1 MYYKIAF
8 RRYIFLSLYSVSH
21 SHHILPPKL
30 VFYKV
35 LGYKVDSENNLVS
48 WSTTL
53 SGKKGVKDNPPTR
66 TLLENIRYKAAGDS
80 TDEWFHGLA
89 SR

>member
-1 MYYKIAF
+1 M
-8 RRYIFLSLYSVSH
+8 
-21 SHHILPPKL
+21 
-30 VFYKV
+30 

-53 SGKKGVKDNPPTR
+53 SGKKGVKDYPPSR

-80 TDEWFHGLA
+80 TYDWFHG
-89 SR
+89 